1 MGLSWT
7 AVAAAALLH
16 LLMDCLQ
23 ADAVSLLWPF
33 SPRRLSLDVSPAID
47 PWLIVVLASAI
58 LFPELLRLVG
68 DEIGSHSKRPR
79 GRTGSVIGLSV
90 ALIYL
95 GTRTLFHANVTAA
108 LESRAISG
116 EMPRRFAAFPD
127 SVSPFLWHGVVET
140 ESALHLSTM
149 RSMGGEVSYASSIT
163 TLRKPEPSPV
173 LSAAQ
178 TSAAAVEFLK
188 TARFPKAIVEQET
201 QGSSLK
207 INDLKDQ
214 AMQTSNHAIFA
225 DITLDKSAK
234 VISSELQW
242 QKISTDLSRQAHI
255 LSGSRPLPQNPPR
268 SQITQCHKNQ
278 QKNHHLDFV
287 LRQKRQGIISIFHGQ
302 IPHAKIPDQPGQRNR
317 RKVTY
322 QRHFKHSCRKHK
334 QLERGR
340 RRQKCC
346 DQHSAKS
353 IPLHPMSDHVRARS
367 RFPPEIGF
375 SAFARNKIQQHASQ
389 DRSQRS
395 HQRIQWHA
403 RGMLNRQFNQQ
414 QIIDYRKSENRRIQ
428 KRNQK

>member
-1 MGLSWT
+1 MDPLTHSLASLALQRGFFPKASWRAALTILFAGLIADVDFLSASFGPSAYLRWNRTTTHSLAFVALLAIAAFLFSHTLRDPQRSTRWMGLSWT

-16 LLMDCLQ
+16 LLMDFLQ
-23 ADAVSLLWPF
+23 TDPVSLLWPF
-33 SPRRLSLDVSPAID
+33 SAKRLSFDVSPSID

-79 GRTGSVIGLSV
+79 GRTGAVIGLSV

-108 LESRAISG
+108 LESRTISG

-163 TLRKPEPSPV
+163 TLRKPEPSPI

-201 QGSSLK
+201 QGYSVE

-225 DITLDKSAK
+225 NITLDKSAK

-242 QKISTDLSRQAHI
+242 QKIST
-255 LSGSRPLPQNPPR
+255 RP
-268 SQITQCHKNQ
+268 
-278 QKNHHLDFV
+278 
-287 LRQKRQGIISIFHGQ
+287 
-302 IPHAKIPDQPGQRNR
+302 
-317 RKVTY
+317 
-322 QRHFKHSCRKHK
+322 
-334 QLERGR
+334 
-340 RRQKCC
+340 
-346 DQHSAKS
+346 
-353 IPLHPMSDHVRARS
+353 
-367 RFPPEIGF
+367 
-375 SAFARNKIQQHASQ
+375 
-389 DRSQRS
+389 
-395 HQRIQWHA
+395 
-403 RGMLNRQFNQQ
+403 
-414 QIIDYRKSENRRIQ
+414 
-428 KRNQK
+428 

>member
-1 MGLSWT
+1 VDPVTHSLASLALQRGFFPKASWRTTLTILFAGLIADVDFLGASFGPSAYLRWNRTTTHSLAFVALLAIAAFLFSHMSNPQRSTRWMGLSWT

-23 ADAVSLLWPF
+23 SDSVSLLWPF
-33 SPRRLSLDVSPAID
+33 SPRRFSLDVSPAMD
-47 PWLIVVLASAI
+47 PWLMVVLASAI

-79 GRTGSVIGLSV
+79 GRTGAVIGLSV

-108 LESRAISG
+108 LESRTISG

-201 QGSSLK
+201 QGSFVE

-214 AMQTSNHAIFA
+214 AMQPSNHAIVA
-225 DITLDKSAK
+225 DITLDKSAR

-242 QKISTDLSRQAHI
+242 QKISP
-255 LSGSRPLPQNPPR
+255 RP
-268 SQITQCHKNQ
+268 
-278 QKNHHLDFV
+278 
-287 LRQKRQGIISIFHGQ
+287 
-302 IPHAKIPDQPGQRNR
+302 
-317 RKVTY
+317 
-322 QRHFKHSCRKHK
+322 
-334 QLERGR
+334 
-340 RRQKCC
+340 
-346 DQHSAKS
+346 
-353 IPLHPMSDHVRARS
+353 
-367 RFPPEIGF
+367 
-375 SAFARNKIQQHASQ
+375 
-389 DRSQRS
+389 
-395 HQRIQWHA
+395 
-403 RGMLNRQFNQQ
+403 
-414 QIIDYRKSENRRIQ
+414 
-428 KRNQK
+428 